1 MTILLAQSWFR
12 NNQLGRRDQPQP
24 WWLELFLVF
33 TKQRKRKQG
42 KQKSQPWW
50 LGLLLVLTLFGCST
64 KPAADLEGPRPDPE
78 SDKIAFNPET
88 HPNISFVFWNVENF
102 FDDQLNH
109 HNGTADAPYDR
120 MFSQNSELFQVKL
133 DHLAQVLL
141 HENEGLGPDM
151 LGLAEV
157 ETGSRSVEA
166 LRDRL
171 NKSLPPQATKYQH
184 IQQKDPEGGRAI
196 MTAVLSRIPL
206 TGFRTQLWGKRL
218 RILKTEV
225 ANPLGRNK
233 APLILVVS
241 HWTSRVSDKEG
252 SGRAKYADQIQG
264 QVRAILLA
272 NPAADLMVCGD
283 FNDDPHEPSVRDHL
297 KALPSSQELLSQNPQ
312 MGSLFNLFG
321 SFRHGQP
328 GTHYYSGS
336 WYQFDQIAVSPG
348 MLDQKGWG
356 VVPESQHILRYP
368 PNLNKKG
375 HPLAFGSEKHKG
387 ARGVSDH
394 LPVGVK
400 LRILPD

>member
-1 MTILLAQSWFR
+1 MTILLAQSWFG

-24 WWLELFLVF
+24 WWVGLFLVLALVGC
-33 TKQRKRKQG
+33 TPKPPAEPNGPSQG
-42 KQKSQPWW
+42 
-50 LGLLLVLTLFGCST
+50 
-64 KPAADLEGPRPDPE
+64 PE
-78 SDKIAFNPET
+78 SDKVALNTEKYPD
-88 HPNISFVFWNVENF
+88 ISFVFWNVENF

-120 MFSQNSELFQVKL
+120 LFSQNPALFREKL

-141 HENEGLGPDM
+141 MENEGRGPDI

-166 LRDRL
+166 LRDKL
-171 NKSLPPQATKYQH
+171 NQNLPAQATMYHH

-206 TGFRTQLWGKRL
+206 SGFRTQLWGKRL

-225 ANPLGRNK
+225 QNPTGKDK

-252 SGRAKYADQIQG
+252 TGRAKYGDQIHG
-264 QVRAILLA
+264 QVRAILMA
-272 NPAADLMVCGD
+272 NPTADLLVCGD
-283 FNDDPHEPSVRDHL
+283 FNDNPDEPSVRDHL
-297 KALPSSQELLSQNPQ
+297 RAVETPQELFAQKPQ
-312 MGSLFNLFG
+312 MGSLLNLFG
-321 SFRHGQP
+321 SFRLGQP

-348 MLDQKGWG
+348 MLDHKGWG
-356 VVPESQHILRYP
+356 VVPESQHVLRYP
-368 PNLNKKG
+368 PNVNKKG

-387 ARGVSDH
+387 ARGASDH

>member
-12 NNQLGRRDQPQP
+12 NNQPARRDQP
-24 WWLELFLVF
+24 
-33 TKQRKRKQG
+33 
-42 KQKSQPWW
+42 QPWW
-50 LGLLLVLTLFGCST
+50 LGLLLVLFLFGCT
-64 KPAADLEGPRPDPE
+64 PNPAADPVAPLPDPE
-78 SDKIAFNPET
+78 SGKIIFDVEKYPE
-88 HPNISFVFWNVENF
+88 ISFVFWNVENF
-102 FDDQLNH
+102 FDDQLTH

-120 MFSQNSELFQVKL
+120 MFSQNTELFREKL

-141 HENEGLGPDM
+141 KVNDGRGPDI

-166 LRDRL
+166 LRERL
-171 NKSLPPQATKYQH
+171 NKSLPAEAAKYQY

-206 TGFRTQLWGKRL
+206 RGFRTQLWGKRL

-225 ANPLGRNK
+225 DNPKGGNK

-252 SGRAKYADQIQG
+252 SGRAKYGDQIHG
-264 QVRAILLA
+264 QVRAILTA
-272 NPAADLMVCGD
+272 NPAADLLVCGD
-283 FNDDPHEPSVRDHL
+283 FNDDPNEPSVRGHL
-297 KALPSSQELLSQNPQ
+297 KALESPQELFAQNPQ
-312 MGSLFNLFG
+312 TGSLLNLFG
-321 SFRHGQP
+321 GFRPGQP
-328 GTHYYSGS
+328 GTHYYSGA

-348 MLDQKGWG
+348 MLDKKGWG
-356 VVPESQHILRYP
+356 LVPESQHIVRFP

-387 ARGVSDH
+387 VRGVSDH

-400 LRILPD
+400 LRVLPD